1 MLFVRCRFAEV
12 QWPNRSAMVATSTV
26 KAKASEGIWEPA
38 ERRAEPASLDKGI
51 RCLPGGVRVQLEW
64 SGVGWGGGQ
73 PACTNNFTSIWLS
86 TTTFIWRGCDAHFKR
101 DMSFL
106 HENSHMFRLWNRQ
119 LCRFCNILRHHQR
132 LKMTFY
138 IDPTSIL
145 SYLEGQ
151 AFCIGPGKH
160 MKFPI

>member
-1 MLFVRCRFAEV
+1 
-12 QWPNRSAMVATSTV
+12 MVATSTV

-64 SGVGWGGGQ
+64 RGVGWSGVGWGSACVHQ
-73 PACTNNFTSIWLS
+73 PFTSIWLS

-106 HENSHMFRLWNRQ
+106 HENSHMFRL
-119 LCRFCNILRHHQR
+119 
-132 LKMTFY
+132 
-138 IDPTSIL
+138 
-145 SYLEGQ
+145 
-151 AFCIGPGKH
+151 
-160 MKFPI
+160 